1 MKRNIKKVADLNS
14 RQFIEAITRHGFKFA
29 TADKT
34 KVNVGFGHV
43 ITLEGKT
50 LRAQLAHLLR
60 ESENAPAEQD
70 VVADAYHKSAA
81 EIAGGTGNLVD
92 GAVIPSGKEHGNQ
105 NSMPTREENA
115 ARLATETAAKA
126 PTTSTSRT
134 CPDCGAAIPPRYR
147 VCDNCLAKR
156 RAAKSAA
163 PSAPKGS

>member
-14 RQFIEAITRHGFKFA
+14 RQFVEAITRHGFKFA

-34 KVNVGFGHV
+34 KVNVGFGHTV
-43 ITLEGKT
+43 TLEGKT

-92 GAVIPSGKEHGNQ
+92 GAVIPSGKEHGNE

-115 ARLATETAAKA
+115 ARLAAEAK
-126 PTTSTSRT
+126 PDRT
-134 CPDCGAAIPPRYR
+134 CPGCGAAIPPRYR

-163 PSAPKGS
+163 PSAPKAS